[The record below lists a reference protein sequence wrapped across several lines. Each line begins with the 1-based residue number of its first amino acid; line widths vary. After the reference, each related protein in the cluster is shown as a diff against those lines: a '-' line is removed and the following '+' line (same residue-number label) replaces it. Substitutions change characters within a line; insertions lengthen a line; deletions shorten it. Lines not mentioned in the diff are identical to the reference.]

1 MAPPTKKRRRSPYGC
16 ADAVTSLLDKFVTNE
31 GEASTTASAGTKGPI
46 VLTPQAAQAMMICH
60 ERFLQIL
67 AAELAMGAEGED
79 PSAAK
84 SASTTADKD
93 AATARSAT
101 GMSVVQPAHVMSAI
115 QQLGWE
121 ESAPPVDLS
130 SKKSKQ
136 AKSQLKRAPVSSS
149 FPKRRAKERVRNKK
163 REWTTEELAAQ
174 ERLIAAS
181 REKLKGQTEA

>member
-1 MAPPTKKRRRSPYGC
+1 
-16 ADAVTSLLDKFVTNE
+16 LDTLVTNE
-31 GEASTTASAGTKGPI
+31 AEASSTTETTGTKRRPF

-79 PSAAK
+79 PAGAAK
-84 SASTTADKD
+84 STSATADAD

-101 GMSVVQPAHVMSAI
+101 GMSVVKPAHVMSAI

-121 ESAPPVDLS
+121 ESTPPDDFL
-130 SKKSKQ
+130 SKKLKQ
-136 AKSQLKRAPVSSS
+136 AKRVPSAPKRA
-149 FPKRRAKERVRNKK
+149 AKERVRKKK

-181 REKLKGQTEA
+181 KQKLEEQTEA

>member
-1 MAPPTKKRRRSPYGC
+1 MAPPVTKKRRRSPYGC
-16 ADAVTSLLDKFVTNE
+16 ADAVTSFLDTLVTNE
-31 GEASTTASAGTKGPI
+31 AEASSTTATTATKRRPF

-79 PSAAK
+79 PSATAK
-84 SASTTADKD
+84 STSATANAD

-101 GMSVVQPAHVMSAI
+101 GLSVVQPAHVMSAI

-121 ESAPPVDLS
+121 DLAPSVVLS
-130 SKKSKQ
+130 SKNLKQ
-136 AKSQLKRAPVSSS
+136 AKGKRLSSAPKRA
-149 FPKRRAKERVRNKK
+149 AKERVRKKK

-181 REKLKGQTEA
+181 KQKLEDQAEA